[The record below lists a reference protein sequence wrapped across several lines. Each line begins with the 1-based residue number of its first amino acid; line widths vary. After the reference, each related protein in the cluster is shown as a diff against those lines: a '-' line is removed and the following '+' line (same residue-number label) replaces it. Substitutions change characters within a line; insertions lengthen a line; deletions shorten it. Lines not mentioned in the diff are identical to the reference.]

1 MVQWFDTWRWSSGF
15 KKTKQKA
22 FVLKTVFIH
31 DNFICEGV
39 GEDSG
44 NGA

>member
-1 MVQWFDTWRWSSGF
+1 MVQWFDTRRWSSG

-22 FVLKTVFIH
+22 FILKTMFIH
-31 DNFICEGV
+31 DNCMCEGV